1 MLGVAVSVF
10 EKIADIVAFVSVD
23 LLKLELFGPRVF
35 DPNTVEAEAAFPNRV
50 FIGEDVDSV
59 FPKIEVVAD
68 LIADESVVVVVT
80 PNLKEDVSLAFL
92 SAVGLLESIL
102 DPSVAISESSVVLNE
117 DLIFESVVGG
127 PNLNIPVCVVVV
139 EFESFSDNFGISDDG
154 FTVNDVEVVLLLASE
169 IGFI

>member
-1 MLGVAVSVF
+1 M
-10 EKIADIVAFVSVD
+10 
-23 LLKLELFGPRVF
+23 
-35 DPNTVEAEAAFPNRV
+35 

-102 DPSVAISESSVVLNE
+102 DPSVATSI
-117 DLIFESVVGG
+117 I
-127 PNLNIPVCVVVV
+127 
-139 EFESFSDNFGISDDG
+139 
-154 FTVNDVEVVLLLASE
+154 
-169 IGFI
+169 